1 MVRVRLTVAY
11 DGTPF
16 HGFAEN
22 EGVPTVGASLRRSL
36 ERVLGHPVVLAISGR
51 TDAGVHAWG
60 QVVTFDADPTR
71 LDLETLQRAVNS
83 LCRPSI
89 SVRDAAVVAADFH
102 ARYSATA
109 RIYRYLVYNEL
120 APNPFV
126 RATSWHVPQPID
138 LAALRNATIPFIGA
152 HDFTSFCKR
161 VKEPLPNGAERSY
174 VRAIRRAE
182 WTRTSEGM
190 LILEIEA
197 SSFCRQMVRSIV
209 GTLVDI
215 GVGRRRA
222 SEVPGILAAR
232 DRNAAGTV
240 APPEGLILWSVLFA
254 VGPNGP

>member
-22 EGVPTVGASLRRSL
+22 EGVATVAGALRRSL
-36 ERVLGHPVVLAISGR
+36 ERVLGHSVVLAISGR
-51 TDAGVHAWG
+51 TDTGVHAWG
-60 QVVTFDADPTR
+60 QVVTFDADPDR

-89 SVRDAAVVAADFH
+89 AVRDAAVVAPDFH
-102 ARYSATA
+102 ARYSAKA
-109 RIYRYLVYNEL
+109 RIYRYFVYNEP

-126 RATSWHVPQPID
+126 RPTSWHVPQPID
-138 LAALRNATIPFIGA
+138 LAALRNATIPFIGT
-152 HDFTSFCKR
+152 HDFTSFCRR
-161 VKEPLPNGAERSY
+161 VKEELPNGAERSY

-182 WTRTSEGM
+182 WTRTDEGM

-215 GVGRRRA
+215 GLGRRRA

-240 APPEGLILWSVLFA
+240 APPEGLILWKVLF
-254 VGPNGP
+254 